1 VIQPT
6 AWVAWILSKVQNQG
20 VTVDNFYLL
29 GDMNGGQRV
38 ITSDHDA
45 PVRRVG
51 QHLECLDRILF
62 QRAVENQ
69 KPGKGQVALNL
80 VPLEVVDLHIN

>member
-1 VIQPT
+1 MD
-6 AWVAWILSKVQNQG
+6 SSQG
-20 VTVDNFYLL
+20 
-29 GDMNGGQRV
+29 V

-51 QHLECLDRILF
+51 QHFERLDRVLF

-69 KPGKGQVALNL
+69 KPGKGQVALDL
-80 VPLEVVDLHIN
+80 FPLEVVDL